1 MVFLC
6 IATILLTSTSVL
18 VMAEEFEQLPK
29 SLQEISSTLVHNR
42 KSRTAF
48 ICGVI
53 ILMSLAS
60 SLSIVMNQD
69 QESYSD
75 MNKNETEALV
85 DGNNTLS
92 ISSRELVVNVSLT
105 TTVRRNISIR
115 SRFKRYVNETFVE
128 DYNVQ
133 ISGSAKLEV
142 SSNDS
147 VESELQYEGLPA
159 WTSMITEN
167 YHDCPH
173 PEYIVFTWV
182 LCLIALA
189 AALKLY
195 YLIKLFLALVMV
207 AVYTSLILLP
217 YNIVFSDTYIKSK
230 WVFLFNAHSQWTLA

>member
-1 MVFLC
+1 MVFLS
-6 IATILLTSTSVL
+6 IATVLLASTSVL

-60 SLSIVMNQD
+60 SLSIVMNQ
-69 QESYSD
+69 ESTTTL
-75 MNKNETEALV
+75 KENETEALV
-85 DGNNTLS
+85 DANNTLS
-92 ISSRELVVNVSLT
+92 VSSRELVVNVSLT
-105 TTVRRNISIR
+105 TTVRRDISIR
-115 SRFKRYVNETFVE
+115 SRFKRSLNETVVE
-128 DYNVQ
+128 DYKVQ
-133 ISGSAKLEV
+133 ISGRTKVEIT
-142 SSNDS
+142 SNDS
-147 VESELQYEGLPA
+147 YSIDTDDVKYEELPA
-159 WTSMITEN
+159 WASMITET

-195 YLIKLFLALVMV
+195 YLIKLCLALVMV
-207 AVYTSLILLP
+207 AVYTALILLP
-217 YNIVFSDTYIKSK
+217 YNIVFSDTYIKTK
-230 WVFLFNAHSQWTLA
+230 